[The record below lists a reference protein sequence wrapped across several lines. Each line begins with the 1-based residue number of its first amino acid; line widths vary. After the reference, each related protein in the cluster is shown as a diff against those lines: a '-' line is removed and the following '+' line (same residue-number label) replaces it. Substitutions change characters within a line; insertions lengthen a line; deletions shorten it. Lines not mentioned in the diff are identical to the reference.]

1 MHQDRFSNSGNM
13 PYAVW
18 HSEIPIVKLQTEGI
32 PMSDKYKWEVIV
44 NGVIVGTL
52 SENELEQLD
61 KHVQQDKRLY
71 FAQFV
76 NLIYI
81 IWSAISQAI
90 HIAPLALMTWA
101 FGFACSDPERFNT
114 AITANPAE
122 FCIWGVIGAL
132 GASVLVVFA
141 SAGFGFTRLN
151 YENKFNARKEQ
162 LVRSLLKVPAK
173 GDMMLCK
180 VESDS
185 AAIA

>member
-1 MHQDRFSNSGNM
+1 M
-13 PYAVW
+13 PYAVG

-81 IWSAISQAI
+81 I
-90 HIAPLALMTWA
+90 
-101 FGFACSDPERFNT
+101 
-114 AITANPAE
+114 
-122 FCIWGVIGAL
+122 
-132 GASVLVVFA
+132 
-141 SAGFGFTRLN
+141 
-151 YENKFNARKEQ
+151 
-162 LVRSLLKVPAK
+162 
-173 GDMMLCK
+173 
-180 VESDS
+180 
-185 AAIA
+185 